1 MIYAMIGFNQRA
13 SLGKLEPDANPAAGL
28 TLAGFCFT
36 SLSLLVSFFS
46 EAIQREESGPENMIL
61 FFCCALFCFIA
72 SYMALRYPAKKVLG
86 FMSYALI
93 DNGFWCILVG
103 LLTYFTRSRGMRKPA
118 IAVSAL
124 LVFYAGYLILQFR
137 HPVRYEGDQGRR

>member
-1 MIYAMIGFNQRA
+1 
-13 SLGKLEPDANPAAGL
+13 
-28 TLAGFCFT
+28 
-36 SLSLLVSFFS
+36 LLVSFFS

-86 FMSYALI
+86 FMSDAFI

-118 IAVSAL
+118 IAMSGL
-124 LVFYAGYLILQFR
+124 LVFYAGFLILHFR
-137 HPVRYEGDQGRR
+137 HQVRYEGDQGRR